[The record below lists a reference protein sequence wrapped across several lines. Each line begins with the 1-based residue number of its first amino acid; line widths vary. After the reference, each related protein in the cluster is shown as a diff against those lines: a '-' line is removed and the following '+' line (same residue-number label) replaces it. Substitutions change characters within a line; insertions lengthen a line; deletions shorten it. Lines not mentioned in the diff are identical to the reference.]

1 MSDVYPSLLSAL
13 ALIKIFFC
21 YHIQQVSMRDLSRGS
36 FFFFPAAVLGT
47 SIFCSVLVFFQ
58 ANSSPA
64 SSLLFML
71 PSGSSYNLSR
81 WKEICLK
88 HYSTYQSADNP
99 LLYSLRW
106 KHWHRTAISVRVKT
120 IKSSLVNNILFFV
133 AKLGFGALLLK
144 KKKKQFSKFSRIFPC
159 AVYAA
164 RCVGEDLYVKVFRM
178 LHREYS
184 PVKKRKKNRC
194 WELNFY
200 ISQGVLQICLSLSP
214 GSEWQKLPTP
224 ALQSNCCS
232 PNCCT
237 QNEGVFFLH
246 NTNLP
251 FQMSSCCVLVP
262 LLRRS
267 TFLWQLF
274 SSIQFYVY
282 GAKSQLLLW
291 FGASR
296 CFIW

>member
-1 MSDVYPSLLSAL
+1 MSYVFPSLLSAL

-21 YHIQQVSMRDLSRGS
+21 YHTSRFPCVTCPMFLS
-36 FFFFPAAVLGT
+36 FFPPAVVLGI
-47 SIFCSVLVFFQ
+47 SIFCSVLDFFQ

-64 SSLLFML
+64 SPLLFML

-120 IKSSLVNNILFFV
+120 IKSSLVNNILFF
-133 AKLGFGALLLK
+133 LLLNWALVLYFWK
-144 KKKKQFSKFSRIFPC
+144 RNIIFQVSSNISLC
-159 AVYAA
+159 
-164 RCVGEDLYVKVFRM
+164 CV
-178 LHREYS
+178 
-184 PVKKRKKNRC
+184 C
-194 WELNFY
+194 WQVCGGGTVCQSVP
-200 ISQGVLQICLSLSP
+200 IAPQGVLTCREEKEEQALRTELLHIPGCFANLSLSLSP

-237 QNEGVFFLH
+237 QNEGVFFITRISLFKCLH
-246 NTNLP
+246 VV
-251 FQMSSCCVLVP
+251 F
-262 LLRRS
+262 
-267 TFLWQLF
+267 W
-274 SSIQFYVY
+274 
-282 GAKSQLLLW
+282 
-291 FGASR
+291 
-296 CFIW
+296 

>member
-99 LLYSLRW
+99 LSYSLRW

-144 KKKKQFSKFSRIFPC
+144 KKKKTIFQVFSNIPLC
-159 AVYAA
+159 
-164 RCVGEDLYVKVFRM
+164 CVCCQVCGGGSVCQSV
-178 LHREYS
+178 
-184 PVKKRKKNRC
+184 PNAP
-194 WELNFY
+194 
-200 ISQGVLQICLSLSP
+200 QGVLTCEEEKEEQVLRTELLHIPGCFANLSLSV
-214 GSEWQKLPTP
+214 SWVWVTKASYT
-224 ALQSNCCS
+224 
-232 PNCCT
+232 CT
-237 QNEGVFFLH
+237 TE
-246 NTNLP
+246 
-251 FQMSSCCVLVP
+251 
-262 LLRRS
+262 
-267 TFLWQLF
+267 
-274 SSIQFYVY
+274 
-282 GAKSQLLLW
+282 QLLFTKLLYTEW
-291 FGASR
+291 RSFLSS
-296 CFIW
+296 

>member
-1 MSDVYPSLLSAL
+1 MSDVFPSLLSAL

-21 YHIQQVSMRDLSRGS
+21 YHTSRFPCVTCPMFLS
-36 FFFFPAAVLGT
+36 FFSPAVVLGI
-47 SIFCSVLVFFQ
+47 SIFCSVLDFFQ

-144 KKKKQFSKFSRIFPC
+144 KKHNFPSFLKYFLVLCMLPGVWGRNCMSKCSDC
-159 AVYAA
+159 
-164 RCVGEDLYVKVFRM
+164 
-178 LHREYS
+178 S
-184 PVKKRKKNRC
+184 T
-194 WELNFY
+194 
-200 ISQGVLQICLSLSP
+200 
-214 GSEWQKLPTP
+214 GSTHL
-224 ALQSNCCS
+224 
-232 PNCCT
+232 
-237 QNEGVFFLH
+237 
-246 NTNLP
+246 
-251 FQMSSCCVLVP
+251 
-262 LLRRS
+262 
-267 TFLWQLF
+267 
-274 SSIQFYVY
+274 
-282 GAKSQLLLW
+282 
-291 FGASR
+291 
-296 CFIW
+296 